1 MHAPTLRFEE
11 FTDGWLS
18 KNLGEISRI
27 ASGGTPSRSNKSFW
41 GGDIP
46 WVTTAEIKFGLI
58 KNSQEKITAVGLKN
72 SSAKIF
78 PKGTLLMA
86 MYGQGKT
93 RGQVAKLGIDAS
105 TNQAC
110 AAILLEKDVSQDY
123 VLQYLGNQYENIRSL
138 SNDGGQKNLSSALV
152 KEIPIWLPS
161 IEEQTKIANFLTAI
175 DAKISQLIKK
185 HQLLSSYKTGV
196 MQKIFSQ
203 ELRFKDESGEYFPA
217 WKIVRLSEI
226 AEFFRGGQLAKSHLN
241 INGENLCIHY
251 GELFTVYA
259 ETISTVKSR
268 TNISDGF
275 IGYAGDIV
283 MPSSD
288 VTPDG
293 LARASCLLIDRVI
306 LGGDMNI
313 IRPIKTVDPAML
325 SYLLNFDKK
334 KVIDLVSGTTVKHI
348 YIKDIKGIELATPRS
363 LNEQSAISTFLIELD
378 KKIQIVKLQIEL
390 SKKYKQ
396 GLLQQMFV

>member
-1 MHAPTLRFEE
+1 MIAKVMVPKLRF
-11 FTDGWLS
+11 
-18 KNLGEISRI
+18 KNKNGGDFPDWSDKLLENICATFKSGQGITSEKISRI
-27 ASGGTPSRSNKSFW
+27 GHYPVFGGNGLRGFTDTFTHDGVYVLIGRQGALCGNINKSSGKTF
-41 GGDIP
+41 ISEH
-46 WVTTAEIKFGLI
+46 AI
-58 KNSQEKITAVGLKN
+58 AVQANETSDTNWLGYKLDLMKLN
-72 SSAKIF
+72 RLSESSAQPGLSVGKLLKISLTVP
-78 PKGTLLMA
+78 PKA
-86 MYGQGKT
+86 
-93 RGQVAKLGIDAS
+93 
-105 TNQAC
+105 
-110 AAILLEKDVSQDY
+110 
-123 VLQYLGNQYENIRSL
+123 
-138 SNDGGQKNLSSALV
+138 
-152 KEIPIWLPS
+152 
-161 IEEQTKIANFLTAI
+161 EQTKIANFLTAV
-175 DAKISQLIKK
+175 DAKISQLTKK
-185 HQLLSSYKTGV
+185 HELLTSYKKGV

-348 YIKDIKGIELATPRS
+348 YIKDIKGIELAIPRS